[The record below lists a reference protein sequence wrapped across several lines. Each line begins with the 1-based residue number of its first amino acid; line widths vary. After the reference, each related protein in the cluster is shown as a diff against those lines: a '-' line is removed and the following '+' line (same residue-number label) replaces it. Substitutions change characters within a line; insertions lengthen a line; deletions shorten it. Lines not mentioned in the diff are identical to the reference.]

1 MALASD
7 KIPIFKSREQL
18 EAYVTRGVYP
28 VGDQGR
34 EENMQGNRN
43 GRLEKQSQKDK
54 YNQAIRQN
62 IVDVPSYNRSK
73 RLAEQEREQK
83 IVKDIHEGIRK
94 TSVMTS
100 SLTMDNN
107 SGGGSNIPLSPGE
120 IEMIRKKENA
130 ARRALRIKQ
139 VRDQEKLY
147 AARLVRLRQQQVA
160 TKHAKV
166 VAKKRQAWEEERD
179 RDMDDLQSRYKKQ
192 VTSIGAAHKQASSLV
207 GIQADEARKSLRV
220 WELSNSVNE
229 KRHSKA
235 VVTKKNADSEHK
247 RKLHE
252 ARQRTET
259 RYNEQQVQRF
269 KAHQYKAAIDE
280 AKNRRKESHT
290 VEVNY
295 DNTDVVREIIAPVQS
310 QGPGVIDFSKTHF
323 HHAVTRHR
331 AAAGPQVSVEKAQ
344 VDVVVKSGPASESRS
359 ELQVG
364 IDRGSMVSGV
374 EGALDARRRQIERE
388 AKKEADAALSRER
401 ARQRARV
408 AAEKIRMEKE
418 YRTITEQLK
427 VLDMSNRAARLK
439 AFQLTQRQQAGN
451 TLGTKPVAPEDI
463 DAAAQDSFEREFIDG
478 KPSFD
483 MDDSNA
489 EINASSDMNIK
500 IKNVVNVPEG
510 PAKVDVVDVMEV
522 RTVLPA
528 VDKDI
533 SEKNALNTGSAVD
546 EAISKPSGI
555 EAADEDVED
564 NGNADGNTKLV
575 KKIHIS
581 RTGSVEV
588 SVERSG
594 DKNESSA
601 GPTRTMMQISQG
613 LSKIAGELNDAGTVS
628 APETAKSDPDE
639 FYQSYLQKYTKDT
652 EATNVKISDARQQM
666 RRDRALAAKKK
677 KMKAADTAKD
687 DIFLFQVGKKGKV
700 IDATEVA
707 SSNKADGSA
716 GSEDALEKK
725 AAAAAAVAAYH
736 QLQVDE
742 EEEAAMIGVNNFS
755 TDSIGMDFQSGGDE
769 NTAQLLKEA
778 EIALQEAESM
788 TIGDEGT
795 ESSKFNVGPDLQTML
810 QDDEDDKKFKSA
822 LDEAN
827 DVLRELDEMT
837 QGEVTRELQVYED
850 TKATATV
857 DVPRAT
863 SLIDGLEETNNNF
876 ETTADVKSGKWK
888 TEEEEVAEKLEA
900 ERIKRAKKG
909 MVWEVKVGDGSGAT
923 ASSKVSSL
931 AARLKRGDKPKV
943 AKEEARKRS
952 KKVAVKQIKER
963 R

>member
-1 MALASD
+1 
-7 KIPIFKSREQL
+7 
-18 EAYVTRGVYP
+18 
-28 VGDQGR
+28 
-34 EENMQGNRN
+34 MQGNRN

-100 SLTMDNN
+100 SLTIDNN

-235 VVTKKNADSEHK
+235 VVTEKNADSEHK

-331 AAAGPQVSVEKAQ
+331 AAAGPQVSVEQAQ

-388 AKKEADAALSRER
+388 AKEADAALSRER

-451 TLGTKPVAPEDI
+451 TLGQSLWLLKMLMRLRRTHL
-463 DAAAQDSFEREFIDG
+463 S
-478 KPSFD
+478 
-483 MDDSNA
+483 
-489 EINASSDMNIK
+489 ASSS
-500 IKNVVNVPEG
+500 
-510 PAKVDVVDVMEV
+510 MEN
-522 RTVLPA
+522 LLL
-528 VDKDI
+528 I
-533 SEKNALNTGSAVD
+533 W
-546 EAISKPSGI
+546 
-555 EAADEDVED
+555 
-564 NGNADGNTKLV
+564 
-575 KKIHIS
+575 
-581 RTGSVEV
+581 
-588 SVERSG
+588 
-594 DKNESSA
+594 
-601 GPTRTMMQISQG
+601 M
-613 LSKIAGELNDAGTVS
+613 IAMR
-628 APETAKSDPDE
+628 KSM
-639 FYQSYLQKYTKDT
+639 L
-652 EATNVKISDARQQM
+652 
-666 RRDRALAAKKK
+666 RR
-677 KMKAADTAKD
+677 
-687 DIFLFQVGKKGKV
+687 I
-700 IDATEVA
+700 
-707 SSNKADGSA
+707 
-716 GSEDALEKK
+716 
-725 AAAAAAVAAYH
+725 
-736 QLQVDE
+736 
-742 EEEAAMIGVNNFS
+742 
-755 TDSIGMDFQSGGDE
+755 
-769 NTAQLLKEA
+769 
-778 EIALQEAESM
+778 
-788 TIGDEGT
+788 
-795 ESSKFNVGPDLQTML
+795 
-810 QDDEDDKKFKSA
+810 
-822 LDEAN
+822 
-827 DVLRELDEMT
+827 
-837 QGEVTRELQVYED
+837 
-850 TKATATV
+850 
-857 DVPRAT
+857 
-863 SLIDGLEETNNNF
+863 
-876 ETTADVKSGKWK
+876 
-888 TEEEEVAEKLEA
+888 
-900 ERIKRAKKG
+900 
-909 MVWEVKVGDGSGAT
+909 
-923 ASSKVSSL
+923 
-931 AARLKRGDKPKV
+931 
-943 AKEEARKRS
+943 
-952 KKVAVKQIKER
+952 
-963 R
+963 